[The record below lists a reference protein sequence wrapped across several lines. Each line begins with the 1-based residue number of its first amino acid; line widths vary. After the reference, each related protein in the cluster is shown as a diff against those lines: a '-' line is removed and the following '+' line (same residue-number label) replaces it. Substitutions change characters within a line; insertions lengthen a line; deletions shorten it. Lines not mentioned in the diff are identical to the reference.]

1 MGIQGA
7 NLNSIIET
15 GFYTK
20 LNKQRE
26 EEKEN
31 WFLPYAKYATAPQDE
46 FLGKQKLV
54 TDEERA
60 LLDDAVKKT
69 GIAPYSWTL
78 LTNDHEAIAKSQ
90 KHLIDLIRYYEGDN
104 NHYYETVS
112 VSYRDIG
119 GNKTVGFGEYIDD
132 NNDKL
137 LTRTQNQGYKN
148 LVKHIEEHVV
158 YLKNKIG
165 KETYNSMPNSIKE
178 ALIDLSFNKGPGQ
191 IGPKIKEAIKNKN
204 WSEVVKNLK
213 VVSLSSGSKP
223 EPGLYKRSLS
233 RAILAVRDLTGNEQQ
248 EADNEIKKLYQ
259 EALQCFKANNSDTK
273 ELDKIYE
280 QYTTGKISGE
290 ATSAESGKILVD
302 KSFKG
307 KGVYSVAQKAYSSLK
322 NKGDVSFE
330 EFYKAFKQI
339 NHNPEAIVIGAE
351 MNVPFMKSVDKVSA
365 AKEEVEESKEK
376 QVNSEEKAEE
386 KPKEEKGFFS
396 RLWDGICNVCS
407 KIGHYIK
414 GLFVGDEESKSVAD
428 DASKST
434 FQKMLEKGTVTDEG
448 EFKLISLDHK
458 IVKKENLSRLARQYD
473 TTVNII
479 CNDNDIEDKN
489 KVNIGQTIKI
499 QKLGYKVEKGDNLF
513 QISKKTGLTVEMLKD
528 LNNIEDEDKINAGKM
543 LEIPGF
549 VYKVKENDSL
559 SQIAEKVGVEKKKL
573 KKINNLSSDAIKPGQ
588 RIIVIFN
595 NADYAVSGS
604 KRTVSVDEKNKTVT
618 ETIDMSAC
626 DKLATRPLLQKKMK
640 VNGKV
645 VATRKVYDPQ
655 KDEKNEKYKEGKLS
669 GKTIIIN
676 AGHGYSQAGTDI
688 GTPGLSGLDDEW
700 LLNYDNAMKLKNK
713 LYEQGAKVIF
723 LQGKARLIAEEVR
736 KSNNKADMFI
746 SVHVNS
752 APNTQDRTQVYY
764 RNKDVSGAPRE
775 NSIKLANIMV
785 KNFQKWI
792 PKHEDIDKEDQW
804 KNEGKVDYAQEST
817 NDDRTGVLKAPLNGQ
832 NIPGVIWEVAFMTT
846 EKGRERLAD
855 KSLMSNY
862 ADIITQSVIEY
873 FN

>member
-90 KHLIDLIRYYEGDN
+90 KHLIDLIRYYEGDR

-119 GNKTVGFGEYIDD
+119 GNKTVGFGEYIKDD
-132 NNDKL
+132 NDMI
-137 LTRTQNQGYKN
+137 LTRTQNQGYKK
-148 LVKHIEEHVV
+148 LVGHIEEQAR

-165 KETYNSMPNSIKE
+165 KEAYDSMPISIKE
-178 ALIDLSFNKGPGQ
+178 ALIDLSFNKGITK

-248 EADNEIKKLYQ
+248 EAKSEIKKLYQ

-448 EFKLISLDHK
+448 EFKLISMDYTIQK
-458 IVKKENLSRLARQYD
+458 GDNLWRLARKYE
-473 TTVNII
+473 TTENII

-489 KVNIGQTIKI
+489 KINLGQTIKI
-499 QKLGYKVEKGDNLF
+499 QKLGYKVKKGDNLF

-559 SQIAEKVGVEKKKL
+559 SQIAEKVGVEAEKL

-604 KRTVSVDEKNKTVT
+604 KRTVSVDEKTKTVT
-618 ETIDMSAC
+618 ETIDMSDC
-626 DKLATRPLLQKKMK
+626 KKLANRPLLQKKMK

-645 VATRKVYDPQ
+645 VATRKVFEPTRF
-655 KDEKNEKYKEGKLS
+655 GKLS

-688 GTPGLSGLDDEW
+688 GTPGLNNMDDEW
-700 LLNYDNAMKLKNK
+700 LLNYDNAMKLKDK
-713 LYEQGAKVIF
+713 LCAQGAKVIF
-723 LQGKARLIAEEVR
+723 LQGKARLISEEVR
-736 KSNNKADMFI
+736 NNKKNKADMFI

-752 APNTQDRTQVYY
+752 APNAKDRTQIYY
-764 RNKDVSGAPRE
+764 RDKDVSGTPRE
-775 NSIKLANIMV
+775 KSIKLANTME
-785 KNFQKWI
+785 KNFDKWI
-792 PKHEDIDKEDQW
+792 PKHEKISSSDKFICKDKQ
-804 KNEGKVDYAQEST
+804 DYAQSKT
-817 NDDRTGVLKAPLNGQ
+817 NDDRTGVLKAPLNAQ
-832 NIPGVIWEVAFMTT
+832 NIPGVIWEVAFMTA

-862 ADIITQSVIEY
+862 ADIMTQSVIEY